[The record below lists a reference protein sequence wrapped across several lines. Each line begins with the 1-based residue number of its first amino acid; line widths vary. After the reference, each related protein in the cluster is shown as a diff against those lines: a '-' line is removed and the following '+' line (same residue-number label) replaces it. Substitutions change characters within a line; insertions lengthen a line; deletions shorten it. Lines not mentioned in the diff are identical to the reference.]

1 MRFYVGFMKHKKRPE
16 TTAHKSVRALQQ
28 TMTKRDLVSLISQER
43 GIHPN
48 DVRNI
53 VQAFL
58 DTMIDVLSRGVRI
71 EFRDFGVFDVVERRS
86 RIGRNPKKAN
96 VTFKIPSKTVVKFT
110 PGKKM
115 RVVIEAEA
123 PKAISSEE

>member
-1 MRFYVGFMKHKKRPE
+1 MQN
-16 TTAHKSVRALQQ
+16 TARAPQQ
-28 TMTKRDLVSLISQER
+28 TMTKRELVSLISQER

-86 RIGRNPKKAN
+86 RIGRNPKKTS
-96 VTFKIPSKTVVKFT
+96 VTFKIPPKAAVKFT

-123 PKAISSEE
+123 PKSL